1 MSESTSPIAQRVQS
15 SSSSSSSS
23 IDTRGKH
30 RIQAE
35 VKRLEQEAR
44 ILEEELEQLDK
55 LDKASTKCKEMLSN
69 VETRPDPLLPQ
80 TRGPL
85 NPLWDRWFEGPPD
98 SKGACLSNA
107 KREFGSLLDEIREAN
122 RHRPRHSLKPN
133 KPHPIHPLP
142 KLEAVFG
149 PGSSGSHFRSS
160 ELPTFPLTMTQSLQL
175 FTSATRSPGISL
187 SKHSLSK
194 PSPSTAA
201 FRFPLSFPKSSIR
214 ASSSPDSNPLSSAFT
229 SQVLVSENGS
239 TVGGGALSSSV
250 TREFVPVITDSTA
263 IEVDTVTEAELKENG
278 FRSTR
283 RTKLVCTIGPVT
295 CGFEQLEALAVG
307 GMNVARINMCH
318 GTRDWHRMVIE
329 RVRRLNEEKGY
340 AVAIMMDTE
349 GSEIHMGDLG
359 GASSAKAEDGEIW
372 TFSVRAFD
380 STLPERTINV
390 NYGGFAEDVR
400 VGDDLLVDGGM
411 VRFEVI
417 EKIGPDV
424 KCLCTDPGLLLP
436 RANLTFWR
444 DGHLVRERN
453 AMLPTISSKDWLD
466 IDFGI
471 AEGVDF
477 LAISFVKS
485 AEVIKHLKSYIAAR
499 SRGSDISIIAKIES
513 LDSLNNLEEIIVASD
528 GAMVARGDLGA
539 QIPLEQVPSVQQKV
553 VQLCRQLNKPVI
565 VASQLLES
573 MIEYPTPTRAE
584 VADISEAVRQRSD
597 ALMLS
602 GESAMG
608 QYPDKALAVLRNVS
622 LRIEKWWRE
631 EKRHEP
637 MELPEVG
644 SSSSDSIL
652 EEICNS
658 AAKMANNL
666 EVDAIFVYTKTG
678 HMASLLSRCR
688 PDCPIFA
695 FTETTSV
702 RRRLNLQW
710 GLIPFRMSFS
720 DDMEN
725 NLNKIFLLLKARNL
739 IKSGDLVIAVSD
751 MLQSIQVMNVP

>member
-1 MSESTSPIAQRVQS
+1 MSQSLQFFTPATGSPSLSAFQNHSSYSIPTLSCLRSRNCRFPVTLTGNMLSIWALDLDS
-15 SSSSSSSS
+15 SSS
-23 IDTRGKH
+23 
-30 RIQAE
+30 
-35 VKRLEQEAR
+35 
-44 ILEEELEQLDK
+44 
-55 LDKASTKCKEMLSN
+55 
-69 VETRPDPLLPQ
+69 
-80 TRGPL
+80 
-85 NPLWDRWFEGPPD
+85 
-98 SKGACLSNA
+98 
-107 KREFGSLLDEIREAN
+107 
-122 RHRPRHSLKPN
+122 
-133 KPHPIHPLP
+133 
-142 KLEAVFG
+142 
-149 PGSSGSHFRSS
+149 
-160 ELPTFPLTMTQSLQL
+160 
-175 FTSATRSPGISL
+175 
-187 SKHSLSK
+187 
-194 PSPSTAA
+194 
-201 FRFPLSFPKSSIR
+201 
-214 ASSSPDSNPLSSAFT
+214 
-229 SQVLVSENGS
+229 SQVLVSDNGR
-239 TVGGGALSSSV
+239 GGGITSSASPEYSSAVVSDLSS
-250 TREFVPVITDSTA
+250 
-263 IEVDTVTEAELKENG
+263 IEVDSVTATELKENG

-283 RTKLVCTIGPVT
+283 RTKLVCTIGPAT

-318 GTRDWHRMVIE
+318 GTRQWHKMVIE
-329 RVRRLNEEKGY
+329 RVRRLNEEKGF

-390 NYGGFAEDVR
+390 NYGGFAEDVK
-400 VGDDLLVDGGM
+400 VGDELVVDGGM

-424 KCLCTDPGLLLP
+424 KCQCTDPGLLLP

-444 DGHLVRERN
+444 GGSLVRERN
-453 AMLPTISSKDWLD
+453 AMLPTVSSKDWLD

-477 LAISFVKS
+477 IAISFVKS
-485 AEVIKHLKSYIAAR
+485 AEVINHLKSYIAAR
-499 SRGSDISIIAKIES
+499 SPESDIALIAKIES
-513 LDSLNNLEEIIVASD
+513 IDSLKNLEEIIRASD

-539 QIPLEQVPSVQQKV
+539 QIPLEQVPSAQQKI
-553 VQLCRQLNKPVI
+553 VQVCRQLNKPVI

-584 VADISEAVRQRSD
+584 VADVSEAVRQRSD

-608 QYPDKALAVLRNVS
+608 QFPEKALTVLRSVS
-622 LRIEKWWRE
+622 LRIERWWRE
-631 EKRHEP
+631 EKHHEA
-637 MELPEVG
+637 MELPAIG
-644 SSSSDSIL
+644 SSFSDSIS

-695 FTETTSV
+695 FTTTPSV

-710 GLIPFRMSFS
+710 GLIPFRLSFS
-720 DDMEN
+720 DDMDS
-725 NLNKIFLLLKARNL
+725 NLNKTFSLLKARNL

-751 MLQSIQVMNVP
+751 LLQSIQVMNVP

>member
-1 MSESTSPIAQRVQS
+1 MSQSLHFSISYYRSPNVNLSKLS
-15 SSSSSSSS
+15 SSKQF
-23 IDTRGKH
+23 I
-30 RIQAE
+30 IPCNQ
-35 VKRLEQEAR
+35 
-44 ILEEELEQLDK
+44 
-55 LDKASTKCKEMLSN
+55 
-69 VETRPDPLLPQ
+69 
-80 TRGPL
+80 
-85 NPLWDRWFEGPPD
+85 
-98 SKGACLSNA
+98 
-107 KREFGSLLDEIREAN
+107 
-122 RHRPRHSLKPN
+122 
-133 KPHPIHPLP
+133 
-142 KLEAVFG
+142 
-149 PGSSGSHFRSS
+149 
-160 ELPTFPLTMTQSLQL
+160 
-175 FTSATRSPGISL
+175 
-187 SKHSLSK
+187 
-194 PSPSTAA
+194 
-201 FRFPLSFPKSSIR
+201 RFPVTFVRKVIS
-214 ASSSPDSNPLSSAFT
+214 ASSSNVDSSASKLLASDNGAGRVMSSTLAPDST
-229 SQVLVSENGS
+229 S
-239 TVGGGALSSSV
+239 
-250 TREFVPVITDSTA
+250 
-263 IEVDTVTEAELKENG
+263 IEVDAVTEAELKENG

-283 RTKLVCTIGPVT
+283 RTKLVCTIGPAT

-318 GTRDWHRMVIE
+318 GTREWHRGVIE
-329 RVRRLNEEKGY
+329 SVRRLNEEKGF

-359 GASSAKAEDGEIW
+359 GAASEKAEDGEIW
-372 TFSVRAFD
+372 TFSVRAYN
-380 STLPERTINV
+380 SPRPERTITV
-390 NYGGFAEDVR
+390 NYDGFAEDVK
-400 VGDDLLVDGGM
+400 VGDELLVDGGM

-424 KCLCTDPGLLLP
+424 KCCCTDPGLLLP

-444 DGHLVRERN
+444 NGSLVRERN

-471 AEGVDF
+471 SEGVDF
-477 LAISFVKS
+477 IAISFVKS

-499 SRGSDISIIAKIES
+499 SRDSDIAVIAKIES
-513 LDSLNNLEEIIVASD
+513 IDSLKNLEEIIQASD

-539 QIPLEQVPSVQQKV
+539 QIPLEQVPSAQQKI
-553 VQLCRQLNKPVI
+553 VQLCRHLNKPVI

-584 VADISEAVRQRSD
+584 VADVSEAVRQRSD

-608 QYPDKALAVLRNVS
+608 QFPEKALAVLRTVS
-622 LRIEKWWRE
+622 VRIERWWRE
-631 EKRHEP
+631 EKRHEV
-637 MELPEVG
+637 MALPDIA
-644 SSSSDSIL
+644 SSFSDSIS

-666 EVDAIFVYTKTG
+666 EVDALFVYTKTG

-695 FTETTSV
+695 FTTSTSL

-710 GLIPFRMSFS
+710 GLIPFRLSFS
-720 DDMEN
+720 DDMES
-725 NLNKIFLLLKARNL
+725 NLNKTFSLLKARGM

>member
-1 MSESTSPIAQRVQS
+1 MAQSLHFLTPATSPTLKTQTFSKFVLSKSNLSIRQTRKPLSICAIS
-15 SSSSSSSS
+15 S
-23 IDTRGKH
+23 D
-30 RIQAE
+30 
-35 VKRLEQEAR
+35 LESKSVTTK
-44 ILEEELEQLDK
+44 ILE
-55 LDKASTKCKEMLSN
+55 
-69 VETRPDPLLPQ
+69 
-80 TRGPL
+80 
-85 NPLWDRWFEGPPD
+85 
-98 SKGACLSNA
+98 
-107 KREFGSLLDEIREAN
+107 
-122 RHRPRHSLKPN
+122 
-133 KPHPIHPLP
+133 
-142 KLEAVFG
+142 
-149 PGSSGSHFRSS
+149 
-160 ELPTFPLTMTQSLQL
+160 
-175 FTSATRSPGISL
+175 
-187 SKHSLSK
+187 
-194 PSPSTAA
+194 
-201 FRFPLSFPKSSIR
+201 
-214 ASSSPDSNPLSSAFT
+214 
-229 SQVLVSENGS
+229 SENGK
-239 TVGGGALSSSV
+239 GGV
-250 TREFVPVITDSTA
+250 F
-263 IEVDTVTEAELKENG
+263 EVDAVTEVELKENG

-283 RTKLVCTIGPVT
+283 RTKLVCTIGPTT

-318 GTRDWHRMVIE
+318 GTRDWHRSVIQS
-329 RVRRLNEEKGY
+329 VRRLNEEKGY

-359 GASSAKAEDGEIW
+359 GSAASAKAEDGEIW
-372 TFSVRAFD
+372 TFSVRAFE
-380 STLPERTINV
+380 SPLPEHTISV
-390 NYGGFAEDVR
+390 NYEGFAEDVK
-400 VGDDLLVDGGM
+400 VGDELLVDGGM
-411 VRFEVI
+411 VRFEVT
-417 EKIGPDV
+417 EKLGPDV
-424 KCLCTDPGLLLP
+424 KCRCTDPGLLLP

-444 DGHLVRERN
+444 DGSLVRERN

-477 LAISFVKS
+477 IAISFVKS
-485 AEVIKHLKSYIAAR
+485 AEVINHLKSYIAAR
-499 SRGSDISIIAKIES
+499 SRDSDIAVIAKIES
-513 LDSLNNLEEIIVASD
+513 VDSLKNLKEIIQASD

-539 QIPLEQVPSVQQKV
+539 QIPLEQVPSAQQRIVQT
-553 VQLCRQLNKPVI
+553 CRQLNKPVI

-584 VADISEAVRQRSD
+584 VADVSEAVRQRAD

-608 QYPDKALAVLRNVS
+608 QFPDKALTVLRSVS

-631 EKRHEP
+631 EKRHEA
-637 MELPEVG
+637 MELQDIA
-644 SSSSDSIL
+644 SSYSDSIS

-666 EVDAIFVYTKTG
+666 EVDALFVYTKTG

-695 FTETTSV
+695 FTNTTSV

-710 GLIPFRMSFS
+710 GLIPFRLDFS

-725 NLNKIFLLLKARNL
+725 NLNKTFSLLKARGM

>member
-1 MSESTSPIAQRVQS
+1 MSQSVNLFTPS
-15 SSSSSSSS
+15 SSSSSCRSNNSLAIPKHFQTSFLKPSS
-23 IDTRGKH
+23 IPVGYR
-30 RIQAE
+30 
-35 VKRLEQEAR
+35 
-44 ILEEELEQLDK
+44 
-55 LDKASTKCKEMLSN
+55 
-69 VETRPDPLLPQ
+69 
-80 TRGPL
+80 
-85 NPLWDRWFEGPPD
+85 
-98 SKGACLSNA
+98 
-107 KREFGSLLDEIREAN
+107 
-122 RHRPRHSLKPN
+122 
-133 KPHPIHPLP
+133 
-142 KLEAVFG
+142 
-149 PGSSGSHFRSS
+149 
-160 ELPTFPLTMTQSLQL
+160 
-175 FTSATRSPGISL
+175 
-187 SKHSLSK
+187 
-194 PSPSTAA
+194 
-201 FRFPLSFPKSSIR
+201 RFPVASFPNLTVK
-214 ASSSPDSNPLSSAFT
+214 ALSSDLDP
-229 SQVLVSENGS
+229 VLVSENG
-239 TVGGGALSSSV
+239 TGGGVGGGVLSHASPEYTSAAVPDLSS
-250 TREFVPVITDSTA
+250 

-283 RTKLVCTIGPVT
+283 RTKLVCTIGPAT
-295 CGFEQLEALAVG
+295 SGFEQLEALAVG

-318 GTRDWHRMVIE
+318 GTREWHRTVID
-329 RVRRLNEEKGY
+329 RVRKLNEEKGY

-349 GSEIHMGDLG
+349 GSEIHMGDFG

-380 STLPERTINV
+380 STLPEHTINV
-390 NYGGFAEDVR
+390 NYEGFAEDVK
-400 VGDDLLVDGGM
+400 VGDELLVDGGM

-424 KCLCTDPGLLLP
+424 KCRCTDPGLLLP

-444 DGHLVRERN
+444 DGSLVRERN

-477 LAISFVKS
+477 IAISFVKS
-485 AEVIKHLKSYIAAR
+485 AEVITHLKSYIAAR
-499 SRGSDISIIAKIES
+499 SRDSDISVIAKIES
-513 LDSLNNLEEIIVASD
+513 IDSLKNLEEIIRASD

-539 QIPLEQVPSVQQKV
+539 QIPLEQVPSAQQKI
-553 VQLCRQLNKPVI
+553 VQVCRQLNKPVI

-584 VADISEAVRQRSD
+584 VADVSEAVRQRAD

-608 QYPDKALAVLRNVS
+608 QYPEKALAVLRSVS
-622 LRIEKWWRE
+622 LRIERWWRE
-631 EKRHEP
+631 EKRYEA
-637 MELPEVG
+637 MELPEVD
-644 SSSSDSIL
+644 SSFADSIS
-652 EEICNS
+652 EEICIS

-666 EVDAIFVYTKTG
+666 EVDALFVYTKTG

-695 FTETTSV
+695 FTSTTSV

-710 GLIPFRMSFS
+710 GLIPFRLSFS
-720 DDMEN
+720 DDMESD
-725 NLNKIFLLLKARNL
+725 LNKTFSLLKARNL

>member
-1 MSESTSPIAQRVQS
+1 MSQSLHFSISYYRSPNVNLSKLS
-15 SSSSSSSS
+15 SSKQFV
-23 IDTRGKH
+23 IPCN
-30 RIQAE
+30 Q
-35 VKRLEQEAR
+35 
-44 ILEEELEQLDK
+44 
-55 LDKASTKCKEMLSN
+55 
-69 VETRPDPLLPQ
+69 
-80 TRGPL
+80 
-85 NPLWDRWFEGPPD
+85 
-98 SKGACLSNA
+98 
-107 KREFGSLLDEIREAN
+107 
-122 RHRPRHSLKPN
+122 
-133 KPHPIHPLP
+133 
-142 KLEAVFG
+142 
-149 PGSSGSHFRSS
+149 
-160 ELPTFPLTMTQSLQL
+160 
-175 FTSATRSPGISL
+175 
-187 SKHSLSK
+187 
-194 PSPSTAA
+194 
-201 FRFPLSFPKSSIR
+201 RFPVTFVRKVIS
-214 ASSSPDSNPLSSAFT
+214 ASSSNVDSSASKLLASDNGAGRVMSSTLAPDST
-229 SQVLVSENGS
+229 S
-239 TVGGGALSSSV
+239 
-250 TREFVPVITDSTA
+250 
-263 IEVDTVTEAELKENG
+263 IEVDAVTEAELKENG

-283 RTKLVCTIGPVT
+283 RTKLVCTIGPAT

-318 GTRDWHRMVIE
+318 GTREWHRGVIE
-329 RVRRLNEEKGY
+329 SVRRLNEEKGF

-359 GASSAKAEDGEIW
+359 GAASEKAEDGEIW
-372 TFSVRAFD
+372 TFSVRAYN
-380 STLPERTINV
+380 SPRPERTITV
-390 NYGGFAEDVR
+390 NYDGFAEDVK
-400 VGDDLLVDGGM
+400 VGDELLVDGGM

-424 KCLCTDPGLLLP
+424 KCCCTDPGLLLP

-444 DGHLVRERN
+444 NGSLVRERN

-471 AEGVDF
+471 SEGVDF
-477 LAISFVKS
+477 IAISFVKS

-499 SRGSDISIIAKIES
+499 SRDSDIAVIAKIES
-513 LDSLNNLEEIIVASD
+513 IDSLKNLEEIIQASD

-539 QIPLEQVPSVQQKV
+539 QIPLEQVPSAQQKI
-553 VQLCRQLNKPVI
+553 VQLCRHLNKPVI

-584 VADISEAVRQRSD
+584 VADVSEAVRQRSD

-608 QYPDKALAVLRNVS
+608 QFPEKALAVLRTVS
-622 LRIEKWWRE
+622 VRIERWWRE
-631 EKRHEP
+631 EKRHEV
-637 MELPEVG
+637 MALPDIA
-644 SSSSDSIL
+644 SSFSDSIS

-666 EVDAIFVYTKTG
+666 EVDALFVYTKTG

-695 FTETTSV
+695 FTTSTSL

-710 GLIPFRMSFS
+710 GLIPFRLSFS
-720 DDMEN
+720 DDMES
-725 NLNKIFLLLKARNL
+725 NLNKTFSLLKARGM